1 MLARRCL
8 EFKLSLKVKR
18 RFIEVE
24 RKSFCLIRE
33 KAYPFCLK
41 SGRLFMQ
48 KRASESTSKPGVGEV
63 MGDAKELS
71 DKTHLYATLRET

>member
-1 MLARRCL
+1 
-8 EFKLSLKVKR
+8 
-18 RFIEVE
+18 
-24 RKSFCLIRE
+24 
-33 KAYPFCLK
+33 
-41 SGRLFMQ
+41 MQ